1 VAAGH
6 TGQLRSQDRGR
17 VNSMAKFPPDN
28 SGNRDKGR
36 RGRDEFGHGFSED
49 AAGPFDAPILQIV
62 DE

>member
-1 VAAGH
+1 
-6 TGQLRSQDRGR
+6 
-17 VNSMAKFPPDN
+17 MAKFPPDN